1 MREPKWLLPEIVI
14 AVQKVI
20 LAEHGGGT
28 GIRDETLFE
37 SAIARPK
44 QKYHYGS
51 SSTVYELAAAYSYG
65 LAKNHPFV
73 DGNKRIALTA
83 GLVFLGLNGIGCSAP
98 EAEAAAI
105 FEKLA
110 AGKISE
116 EELSNWFKLH
126 AEKA

>member
-1 MREPKWLLPEIVI
+1 MLSEVVI
-14 AVQKVI
+14 AVQKAL
-20 LAEHGGGT
+20 LAEHSGGA
-28 GIRDETLFE
+28 GIRDETLFD
-37 SAIARPK
+37 SAMARPK
-44 QKYHYGS
+44 QKYHYES
-51 SSTVYELAAAYSYG
+51 SSTIYERAAAYSYG

-83 GLVFLGLNGIGCSAP
+83 GMVFLDLNGIDCSAP

-105 FEKLA
+105 FEQLA

-116 EELSNWFKLH
+116 EELSNWFQLH

>member
-1 MREPKWLLPEIVI
+1 MKEPKWLLPEIVI
-14 AVQKVI
+14 AVQKAL
-20 LAEHGGGT
+20 LAEHGGGA
-28 GIRDETLFE
+28 GIRDETLLD
-37 SAIARPK
+37 SAMARPK
-44 QKYHYGS
+44 QKYHYDS
-51 SSTVYELAAAYSYG
+51 KSTIYELAAAYSYG

-83 GLVFLGLNGIGCSAP
+83 GLVFLELNGIECSAS

-105 FEKLA
+105 FEQLA

-116 EELSNWFKLH
+116 QELSNWFQLH